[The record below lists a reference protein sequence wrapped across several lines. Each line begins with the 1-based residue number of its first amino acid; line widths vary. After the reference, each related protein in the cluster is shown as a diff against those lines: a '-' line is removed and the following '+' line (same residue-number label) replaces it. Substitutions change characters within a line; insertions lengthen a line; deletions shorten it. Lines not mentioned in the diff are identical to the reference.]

1 VKRSVQWAASVAR
14 GALDRDPDRRAYRRS
29 ALRIGLRVAVVS
41 AALVFAVIVLV
52 VVYVLWQ
59 LTPAQQ
65 LERHGPEDVRVYLDT
80 FDLLIAVLVVG
91 AGAVVL
97 AGAATWLIAG
107 RAVRP
112 LAEAFRLQRTF
123 VADASH
129 ELRTPLTVLSARVQ
143 QLQAILPASA
153 PERAIADALRDD
165 TRALVDVVEDL
176 LATAAGRSDE
186 RAEARL
192 DGALAA
198 AAGDTAVLARDRDV
212 HLVVTP
218 AEALVRVTPTQ
229 LRRCLVALIDNALGH
244 SPTGGAV
251 WVENEVVGERVVIR
265 VRDEGD
271 GITGIA
277 PRRVFDRFAHGT
289 PSGPGGQTRTSNGIG
304 LALVRDIAVRVGGD
318 VVVERTGRTGTVFA
332 LTLPLV
338 ADGTR
343 ARRRVGTWTRGR
355 VGTRTRGRAE
365 RGTGR

>member
-1 VKRSVQWAASVAR
+1 MKRLGQWVMAVAK
-14 GALDRDPDRRAYRRS
+14 GVTDRDPDRRAYRRS

-52 VVYVLWQ
+52 VVYVVWQ

-65 LERHGPEDVRVYLDT
+65 LERHGPEDVHVYLDT

-91 AGAVVL
+91 TAAVVL

-112 LAEAFRLQRTF
+112 LAEAYRLQRTF

-129 ELRTPLTVLSARVQ
+129 ELRTPLTVLSARAQ
-143 QLQAILPASA
+143 QLQAMLPAATS
-153 PERAIADALRDD
+153 ERAVADALRDD
-165 TRALVDVVEDL
+165 IRALAEVVEDL

-186 RAEARL
+186 RAEAPL
-192 DGALAA
+192 DRALADA
-198 AAGDTAVLARDRDV
+198 AEDMTVLARDRNV

-218 AEALVRVTPTQ
+218 GQALLRVTPTQ
-229 LRRCLVALIDNALGH
+229 LRRCLVALIDNAIGH

-251 WVENEVVGERVVIR
+251 WVENTVVGGRVVIR
-265 VRDEGD
+265 VRDEGA

-289 PSGPGGQTRTSNGIG
+289 PSGSGQPTRTSNGIG
-304 LALVRDIAVRVGGD
+304 LALVRDIAVRAGGD
-318 VVVERTGRTGTVFA
+318 VVVERTGKTGAVFA

-338 ADGTR
+338 RDDATT
-343 ARRRVGTWTRGR
+343 RRVGRGL
-355 VGTRTRGRAE
+355 GA
-365 RGTGR
+365 